1 MTLPFPFGDC
11 LCRRRNTLLTP
22 LLFTHFSSALYEQ
35 GTHAKLNQIH
45 DYLRALRRECNGVLR
60 DLKTKQESGVQ
71 VDK

>member
-1 MTLPFPFGDC
+1 MTFPFPFGEC
-11 LCRRRNTLLTP
+11 RNTLLTP